1 MLNGYGETS
10 SIGAYGLAV
19 LRVVVAIVFIAHGG
33 QKLFGWWGGPGL
45 QATAGFFGEMGLNPA
60 LPLATIVAVLE
71 FGGGI
76 MLLTGAFTI
85 YVSAALALD
94 MLGAMWKVHLANGFF
109 LNWNNVPVQGH
120 GVEYNLVLLGALVC
134 LMLSGPGVLSIDG
147 RRASHAASAAAGR
160 ARIRMGK
167 M

>member
-1 MLNGYGETS
+1 MLNDYGESS

-19 LRVVVAIVFIAHGG
+19 LRVIVAVVFIAHGG

-45 QATAGFFGEMGLNPA
+45 QATAGFFGEMGLSPS
-60 LPLATIVAVLE
+60 LPLATIVAVAE

-76 MLLTGAFTI
+76 MLLAGAFTNL
-85 YVSAALALD
+85 VSAVLAID
-94 MLGAMWKVHLANGFF
+94 MLVAMWKVHLENGFF
-109 LNWNNVPVQGH
+109 LNWNNVPIQGH
-120 GVEYNLVLLGALVC
+120 GIEYSLVLFGALVC
-134 LMLSGPGVLSIDG
+134 LMLSGSGALSIDG